1 MKSPSSGQQGCFLR
15 SGLRRAVTGA
25 GWFFLISSAGAAWAA
40 SGGDGGH
47 GGLSSSDWYRIM
59 NFAVL
64 ALALVFLLRKP
75 IPRALNSRVQGIQN
89 QLNDL
94 EARKA
99 EAEKRL
105 AECNQKLGELEKEA
119 GRIVSDYLRQGQDA
133 KARILKEAESAA
145 EKIQTQARRNIEH
158 EFEQTKARLQ
168 REIFE
173 QSLAKA
179 EALLKQNVTAADQS
193 KLVEDY
199 LQKVVAS

>member
-1 MKSPSSGQQGCFLR
+1 MKFPVDGQQGCFR
-15 SGLRRAVTGA
+15 RTGLSLAA
-25 GWFFLISSAGAAWAA
+25 ALIGLLATTAGAAWAA
-40 SGGDGGH
+40 SGGDAGH
-47 GGLSSSDWYRIM
+47 GGLSSTDWYRVM

-64 ALALVFLLRKP
+64 AGALVFLLRKP

-89 QLNDL
+89 QLKDL
-94 EARKA
+94 EARKG
-99 EAEKRL
+99 EAEKQL

-119 GRIVSDYLRQGQDA
+119 SRIMSDYIRQGQDA

-145 EKIQTQARRNIEH
+145 EKIQAQARRNIDH

-173 QSLAKA
+173 QALAKA
-179 EALLKQNVTAADQS
+179 EALLKQNVTAADQAH
-193 KLVEDY
+193 LVEDY

>member
-1 MKSPSSGQQGCFLR
+1 MKSPSSGQHGCFLCN
-15 SGLRRAVTGA
+15 GLRRAVTGA
-25 GWFFLISSAGAAWAA
+25 GCFFLVSAGAAWAA
-40 SGGDGGH
+40 SGSDGGH

-89 QLNDL
+89 QLSDL

-105 AECNQKLGELEKEA
+105 VECNQKLGELEKEA
-119 GRIVSDYLRQGQDA
+119 GRIVSDYIRQGQDA

-145 EKIQTQARRNIEH
+145 EKIQAQARRNIEH

-179 EALLKQNVTAADQS
+179 EALLKQNVTADDQS

>member
-1 MKSPSSGQQGCFLR
+1 
-15 SGLRRAVTGA
+15 
-25 GWFFLISSAGAAWAA
+25 
-40 SGGDGGH
+40 
-47 GGLSSSDWYRIM
+47 
-59 NFAVL
+59 
-64 ALALVFLLRKP
+64 
-75 IPRALNSRVQGIQN
+75 VQGIQN

-99 EAEKRL
+99 EAEKQL

-119 GRIVSDYLRQGQDA
+119 DRIVSEYIRQGQDA
-133 KARILKEAESAA
+133 KARILNEAESAA
-145 EKIQTQARRNIEH
+145 QKIQAQARRNIEH

-173 QSLAKA
+173 QSLASA
-179 EALLKQNVTAADQS
+179 EALLKRNVTADDQS

>member
-1 MKSPSSGQQGCFLR
+1 MKFHGSGQRGGFLCAGR
-15 SGLRRAVTGA
+15 WRTAAVLG
-25 GWFFLISSAGAAWAA
+25 FLALTAGAAWAA
-40 SGGDGGH
+40 SGGDAGSS
-47 GGLSSSDWYRIM
+47 GGLSSTDWYRVM
-59 NFAVL
+59 NFVVL
-64 ALALVFLLRKP
+64 AGALVFLLRKP
-75 IPRALNSRVQGIQN
+75 IPRALKSRVQGIQN

-119 GRIVSDYLRQGQDA
+119 GRIMSDYIRQGQDA
-133 KARILKEAESAA
+133 KVRILKEAESAA
-145 EKIQTQARRNIEH
+145 EKIQAQARRNIEH

-179 EALLKQNVTAADQS
+179 EALLRQNVTADDQS
-193 KLVEDY
+193 QLVEDY

>member
-1 MKSPSSGQQGCFLR
+1 MKLPSSGQQGCFLR
-15 SGLRRAVTGA
+15 SGLGRAATGA
-25 GWFFLISSAGAAWAA
+25 GLFLILAGAAWAA

-75 IPRALNSRVQGIQN
+75 IPRALNSRVQGIQD

-105 AECNQKLGELEKEA
+105 TECNQKLGELEKEA
-119 GRIVSDYLRQGQDA
+119 GRIVSDYIRQGQDA
-133 KARILKEAESAA
+133 KVRILKEAESAA
-145 EKIQTQARRNIEH
+145 EKIQIQARRNIEH

>member
-1 MKSPSSGQQGCFLR
+1 MKSAGSRQHGGLLCSSF
-15 SGLRRAVTGA
+15 RRAAAVAGMIAVSVGA
-25 GWFFLISSAGAAWAA
+25 VWAA
-40 SGGDGGH
+40 SGSDGGH
-47 GGLSSSDWYRIM
+47 AGLSSTDWYRVM
-59 NFAVL
+59 NFVVL
-64 ALALVFLLRKP
+64 AAALVFLLRKP

-105 AECNQKLGELEKEA
+105 AECNQKLGELEKES
-119 GRIVSDYLRQGQDA
+119 GRIVSDYVRQGQDA
-133 KARILKEAESAA
+133 KARIIKEAESAA
-145 EKIQTQARRNIEH
+145 EKMQAQARRNIEH

-179 EALLKQNVTAADQS
+179 EAFLKQNVTAEDQS

>member
-1 MKSPSSGQQGCFLR
+1 MKSPRSGQHGCFLR
-15 SGLRRAVTGA
+15 NGLRRAATGA
-25 GWFFLISSAGAAWAA
+25 GWLLISAGAAWAA
-40 SGGDGGH
+40 SGGDGSH
-47 GGLSSSDWYRIM
+47 GGLSSTDWYRIM

-75 IPRALNSRVQGIQN
+75 IPRALNSRVQGIQS
-89 QLNDL
+89 QLSDL
-94 EARKA
+94 ETRKA

-119 GRIVSDYLRQGQDA
+119 GRIVSDYIRQGEDA
-133 KARILKEAESAA
+133 KGRILKEAESAA
-145 EKIQTQARRNIEH
+145 EKIQAQARRNIEH
-158 EFEQTKARLQ
+158 EFEQTKARLR

-179 EALLKQNVTAADQS
+179 EDLLKQNVTADDQS